1 MDQRQET
8 ILKLLVEEYIA
19 TAEPVG
25 SRALCDKRG
34 LDCSPATV
42 RNDMAALEEAG
53 YLRAPHTSAGRV
65 PTEKAFVYYLR
76 NFVEGGKGGNAG
88 KGGKGMREM
97 ERAVRGA
104 DEGEHTVHTLAK
116 TLSELSGE
124 MVITAFDRSGI
135 SYAGVGNLMSK
146 PDFGD
151 LEVVRALSLM
161 VDRFDLIVRDIFDNV
176 PRQPQVMIGRENP
189 FGKDMASVMVKFRLP
204 SGHVALLGLVG
215 PMRMDYGRNIAL
227 LEQAKELLDERE

>member
-1 MDQRQET
+1 MDRRQET

-25 SRALCDKRG
+25 SRVLCDTYR

-42 RNDMAALEEAG
+42 RNDMAALEEQG
-53 YLRAPHTSAGRV
+53 FLRAPHTSAGRV
-65 PTEKAFVYYLR
+65 PTEKAFVYYLKH
-76 NFVEGGKGGNAG
+76 FVEGEKGARGA
-88 KGGKGMREM
+88 KEEREM
-97 ERAVRGA
+97 KKAVRGA

-161 VDRFDLIVRDIFDNV
+161 VDRFDLIVRDIFDRV

-227 LEQAKELLDERE
+227 LEQAKELLDEQE

>member
-1 MDQRQET
+1 MDARQES
-8 ILKLLVEEYIA
+8 ILKLVVEEYIA

-25 SRALCDKRG
+25 SRALCDKHR
-34 LDCSPATV
+34 LECSPATV

-76 NFVEGGKGGNAG
+76 HFVEGKASGEERDAG
-88 KGGKGMREM
+88 REM
-97 ERAVRGA
+97 KKAVR
-104 DEGEHTVHTLAK
+104 DEEGDENTVHMLAK

-124 MVITAFDRSGI
+124 MVIAAFDRS
-135 SYAGVGNLMSK
+135 SSYYAGVGNLMSK

-176 PRQPQVMIGRENP
+176 PQQPRVMIGRENP

-204 SGHVALLGLVG
+204 SGHIAILGLVG